1 MLSNLQIESI
11 VGSMAN
17 NNIDP
22 VNLANNNLDQWVI
35 FPRGK
40 GLEWKPDFLKF
51 KKQNFGD
58 CCKMITEGAE
68 VALKVEE
75 KLSHM
80 EAKVKN
86 GEGDEKLR
94 LKVEVVRMKVERYH
108 CLMHLF
114 SASKSPERFAE
125 YMQLLSLSKN
135 RGEFAASLKQKFI
148 ANKQRHRR
156 QRQHAKKISKRA
168 SHQTLIQLS
177 ENAFEQF
184 VAWKGNW
191 SNGREFVEGETGAS
205 VKNRLEGK
213 FFISGDESAV
223 KRAINMIV
231 TQSLAGVAS
240 PDDYTIFKTEL

>member
-1 MLSNLQIESI
+1 M
-11 VGSMAN
+11 
-17 NNIDP
+17 
-22 VNLANNNLDQWVI
+22 
-35 FPRGK
+35 
-40 GLEWKPDFLKF
+40 
-51 KKQNFGD
+51 
-58 CCKMITEGAE
+58 
-68 VALKVEE
+68 
-75 KLSHM
+75 
-80 EAKVKN
+80 
-86 GEGDEKLR
+86 R
-94 LKVEVVRMKVERYH
+94 LKVELVRKKVERYH

-205 VKNRLEGK
+205 VKN
-213 FFISGDESAV
+213 
-223 KRAINMIV
+223 
-231 TQSLAGVAS
+231 
-240 PDDYTIFKTEL
+240 

>member
-1 MLSNLQIESI
+1 MEN
-11 VGSMAN
+11 N

-22 VNLANNNLDQWVI
+22 VKLDERVSDQHWVQ

-40 GLEWKPDFLKF
+40 GLEWDPAFLKF
-51 KKQNFGD
+51 RKQNFGD

-68 VALKVEE
+68 VTLKVEE

-86 GEGDEKLR
+86 GERDEKLR
-94 LKVEVVRMKVERYH
+94 LKIELVRKKVERYH

-168 SHQTLIQLS
+168 SHQTLIRSATQNL
-177 ENAFEQF
+177 AQTR
-184 VAWKGNW
+184 KGKK
-191 SNGREFVEGETGAS
+191 TA
-205 VKNRLEGK
+205 GK
-213 FFISGDESAV
+213 DFRNFRESA
-223 KRAINMIV
+223 
-231 TQSLAGVAS
+231 
-240 PDDYTIFKTEL
+240 